1 MAPNPKSSCA
11 ASADAVSKTPII
23 MPGAPAHRR
32 NCSFLSQP
40 LFSKRFCTSEAAQT
54 CPAKRAKAS
63 GTPTTANS
71 DIAVIMYITN
81 MSAEL
86 ARISRIVAETF
97 FITAAF
103 PTLFYYIISQIRSD
117 SSFFGQFPI
126 FDVRNNM
133 NYQQNYPQN
142 HEERAGINQN
152 GKRQNK
158 FAEPG
163 KKSGEIVQLIKYEND
178 CE

>member
-1 MAPNPKSSCA
+1 
-11 ASADAVSKTPII
+11 
-23 MPGAPAHRR
+23 
-32 NCSFLSQP
+32 
-40 LFSKRFCTSEAAQT
+40 
-54 CPAKRAKAS
+54 
-63 GTPTTANS
+63 
-71 DIAVIMYITN
+71 MYITN